1 MKVRSL
7 VTAIIVILAF
17 AVCAIAQGNGGPGG
31 PGARQEQEAIFK
43 DLGLSDTQTQK
54 VKDIAAKYRT
64 DVMEI
69 YRSQT
74 VPQADKQTR
83 VEEIKK
89 KAVEDIN
96 AVLTPEQL
104 EKAKAADFANKIL
117 SRPPQ
122 FGARNGRGG
131 LRGIVAQLN
140 LTDTQKPEVE
150 KIIKAQEEAMQA
162 LRNDT
167 TSTMGSEREK
177 MQQIQKDTL
186 DKIKALL
193 TDEQKTK
200 LEELMKQMPGPG
212 MRGGNGA
219 PGGNGGRRGNRGNRG
234 GNSGGS
240 TGGSTD
246 SGATPPPP
254 PPAQ

>member
-1 MKVRSL
+1 MNQDAL
-7 VTAIIVILAF
+7 I
-17 AVCAIAQGNGGPGG
+17 
-31 PGARQEQEAIFK
+31 K
-43 DLGLSDTQTQK
+43 DLGLSDTQAQK
-54 VKDIAAKYRT
+54 VKDIADKYRT
-64 DVMEI
+64 DAMEI

-74 VPQADKQTR
+74 VPQNEKQTK
-83 VEEIKK
+83 VEELKK
-89 KAVEDIN
+89 KAIEDIN

-104 EKAKAADFANKIL
+104 EKAKTSEFATKIL

-122 FGARNGRGG
+122 FTGGGRGG
-131 LRGIVAQLN
+131 LRRIVEQLN

-150 KIIKAQEEAMQA
+150 KIIKAQEDAMQA

-167 TSTMGSEREK
+167 SATRESRREK
-177 MQQIQKDTL
+177 MQQIQKEAL

-212 MRGGNGA
+212 MRGGNGG
-219 PGGNGGRRGNRGNRG
+219 PGGNGGRRGNRGG
-234 GNSGGS
+234 GNGESGNTSG
-240 TGGSTD
+240 D
-246 SGATPPPP
+246 KGATPPPP